1 MTTMPPPTRRAT
13 TAAAQPDWQRGACTN
28 TRTDLF
34 FPVGDSTDAR
44 RQNNRAKLVCAR
56 CPIQPDCLSWALEA
70 GEDQGVW
77 GGLTEKERQYV
88 RREGSLSSWGRTR
101 NVAERIYVTRL
112 PEFTGLVDQG
122 LAPTAIAAAMET
134 NVQTV
139 NRVMAKIA
147 EADQARA
154 VAV

>member
-1 MTTMPPPTRRAT
+1 MTTATRRPTTNAT
-13 TAAAQPDWQRGACTN
+13 EPDWQRGACTN

-34 FPVGDSTDAR
+34 FPIGDSEGAR
-44 RQNNRAKLVCAR
+44 RQNDQAKLMCAR
-56 CPIQPDCLSWALEA
+56 CPIQPSCLSWALEA

-112 PEFTGLVDQG
+112 SEFTGLVDQG
-122 LAPTAIAAAMET
+122 LKPTAIAAAMAT

-147 EADQARA
+147 EAKQAGL
-154 VAV
+154 VMV